1 MTEPTPTP
9 HQPPKR
15 GWRSVRRWLP
25 GVIISLVA
33 LVVVFQLSNWQD
45 IGLAFSAL
53 RPGSLAIAI
62 LLTTIS
68 LGTRAMGWAVLLEH
82 RPTLSKAFFTINLG
96 YLLNNILPLRAGE
109 FGRALYMGRSTGIS
123 PLHVLSTI
131 VIERMFDLV
140 MAAALLL
147 TTLPLAL
154 GMVWARPVAIATLV
168 IVISAL
174 VAMYLVARHNEKVLA
189 WIHRLGEKWPI
200 VERLIV
206 PRIGSILSGLS
217 VLRRPSQFFLSFFW
231 IALSW
236 ALWVV
241 VYWIMLLTIAPE
253 APLWWAVF
261 VNAVLA
267 MGIAIPSAPSALG
280 VFEAAIVGALAILG
294 VTEGAL
300 GYAILMHLFQFG
312 LTGIFGFLALLQ
324 AGRSISTIFGEIQ
337 ARE

>member
-1 MTEPTPTP
+1 MNQSKPTL
-9 HQPPKR
+9 
-15 GWRSVRRWLP
+15 WRSARRWLP
-25 GVIISLVA
+25 GVVISIIA
-33 LVVVFQLSNWQD
+33 LIAVFQLSRWED

-53 RPGSLAIAI
+53 RPLNLGIAL

-68 LGTRAMGWAVLLEH
+68 LGARAMGWVVLLER
-82 RPTLSKAFFTINLG
+82 RPSLGKAFFTINLG
-96 YLLNNILPLRAGE
+96 YLLNNLLPLRAGE
-109 FGRALYMGRSTGIS
+109 VGRALFMGKSTGVS

-131 VIERMFDLV
+131 VIERAFDLV
-140 MAAALLL
+140 LAAALLL

-154 GMVWARPVAIATLV
+154 GMTWARPVAVGTLV
-168 IVISAL
+168 VVIAGL
-174 VAMYLVARHNEKVLA
+174 VALYLIARNNQQVLE
-189 WIHRLGEKWPI
+189 WVQRLGQRWP
-200 VERLIV
+200 LIQKQLV

-217 VLRRPSQFFLSFFW
+217 VLQRPSQFFLSFFW

-253 APLWWAVF
+253 APFWWAAF

-267 MGIAIPSAPSALG
+267 MGVAIPSAPSALG
-280 VFEAAIVGALAILG
+280 VFEASIVAALTILG

-300 GYAILMHLFQFG
+300 GYAILMHIFQFG
-312 LTGIFGFLALLQ
+312 LTGVFGFWALLQ
-324 AGRSISTIFGEIQ
+324 EGRSLSTIFGEIQ